1 MAKVVKLI
9 ALVNNKILLS
19 EIEEVGAEVGEPDC
33 KLINPVILTTT
44 EDKITVEEGKVIL
57 TKWLQSF
64 TKTNEFMI
72 SSDKILTIADPNTG
86 ILEKYGDLIKKY
98 RK

>member
-1 MAKVVKLI
+1 MSQIKIIVLM
-9 ALVNNKILLS
+9 NNKVLVS
-19 EIEEVGAEVGEPDC
+19 EIEEIGAEVGEPDC

-72 SSDKILTIADPNTG
+72 SSDKILTIADPNVG
-86 ILEKYGDLIKKY
+86 ILEKYEDLIKGK
-98 RK
+98 

>member
-33 KLINPVILTTT
+33 KLINPVTLTTT
-44 EDKITVEEGKVIL
+44 EDKITVEEGKVVL
-57 TKWLQSF
+57 TKWLSSL
-64 TKTNEFMI
+64 TKDREFMI
-72 SSDKILTIADPNTG
+72 SSDKILTMSDPAPT
-86 ILEKYGDLIKKY
+86 ILEKYMDLVNKK
-98 RK
+98 